1 MVERECELARIRD
14 ALAQAAQGNG
24 TVTVIESSAGTGRSR
39 LLSAAAAEAAETDA
53 QIMRGCGRD
62 AERLFDFG
70 LVLQLFEQRWL
81 TADADEQDHMFRG
94 PARPAQALT
103 GAGARTT
110 GAGASADVF
119 SITHGL
125 FCLTRNLTGSALAD
139 AGTRPLAVLVDDVQ
153 RADSAS
159 VRFLA
164 YLGNRIRT
172 LPVALVVTARAG
184 EPVTDTDAVRALRH
198 AAAHRLHPA
207 ELSDGGARRVARMRL
222 PDAEPELWDAC
233 ADASGGNVFLLRA
246 ILDEISQANPAARSP
261 ADLLAESV
269 PGPVVDWIAV
279 QLASLPDAAR
289 PLAAT
294 VAAFSHPP
302 TLALAAST
310 AGLDADQAARAADA
324 LAEIG
329 LLRPGAPLAFRN
341 RLAARAVLSCTPAIE
356 RELLLSRAER
366 AVRGPTDGRV
376 HREIHGV
383 VSGESGTGRLKEKPP
398 TPDDQVRLAELA
410 LESAL
415 RGEARTRVTQL
426 GELASSD
433 RAAQD
438 PSSADH
444 AVAPTVAR
452 ALLLVDELE
461 LGLQILADSAPSTP
475 ELALSSAICRSWMLY
490 HRGEVMAAMTSAQ
503 SAAEAAGDQPQGA
516 LQAVR
521 AGCLIQFGQPEVAST
536 ILAGAEASGEPPG
549 LDRPV
554 LLEIRA
560 QLALVCNRPDDAL
573 ADALEAGR
581 SAAIGASQP
590 GLATWRTTAGL
601 AHLALDAA
609 EPARRF
615 AEEELELARSGG
627 VTRATLRAL
636 RVLGRASTGMARLEA
651 LEEAVALGADGP
663 IRLEYLHALVD
674 LGAAT
679 RQANQRAAARRPLT
693 QALELARELG
703 ATAIAERA
711 QEEIAAGAGRRR
723 RQRQTG
729 MEALTPSER
738 RVAVLAA
745 QGHTTRQIAAELFVT
760 PKTVEFHLRHV
771 YRKLGVPSTRA
782 DLASVFNGDP
792 AAAPGSS

>member
-14 ALAQAAQGNG
+14 VLANAAQGIG

-39 LLSAAAAEAAETDA
+39 LLSAAAAVAAETDA
-53 QIMRGCGRD
+53 QIMRGSGRD

-81 TADADEQDHMFRG
+81 TADADEHDHMFRG

-103 GAGARTT
+103 GEGARTT
-110 GAGASADVF
+110 EAGAFADVF
-119 SITHGL
+119 SIIHGL
-125 FCLTRNLTGSALAD
+125 FCLTRNLAGSTVAD
-139 AGTRPLAVLVDDVQ
+139 AGTGPLVLLVDDVQ

-164 YLGNRIRT
+164 YLGNRIRP

-184 EPVTDTDAVRALRH
+184 EVATDTDAVSALRD
-198 AAAHRLHPA
+198 AASHRLHPA
-207 ELSDGGARRVARMRL
+207 ELSDGGARRIARTRL
-222 PDAEPELWDAC
+222 PDAEPELWAAC
-233 ADASGGNVFLLRA
+233 ADASGGNAFLLHA
-246 ILDEISQANPAARSP
+246 ILEEISQVDPAARS
-261 ADLLAESV
+261 ATDLLAEGV
-269 PGPVVDWIAV
+269 PEPVVDWIAV
-279 QLASLPDAAR
+279 QLASLPAAAR
-289 PLAAT
+289 SLAAT
-294 VAAFSHPP
+294 VAAFGHPP

-310 AGLDADQAARAADA
+310 AGLDPDQAARAADV
-324 LAEIG
+324 LAGMG

-341 RLAARAVLSCTPAIE
+341 RLMTRAVLSCTPAIE
-356 RELLLSRAER
+356 RELLVSRAER
-366 AVRGPTDGRV
+366 ALRGPVDGRV

-383 VSGESGTGRLKEKPP
+383 VNGETGTGRLKQRTP
-398 TPDDQVRLAELA
+398 TPDDRVRLAELA

-426 GELASSD
+426 GELASSGG
-433 RAAQD
+433 AAQR
-438 PSSADH
+438 PNSADH
-444 AVAPTVAR
+444 AVVPKVAR
-452 ALLLVDELE
+452 ALLFVDELE

-475 ELALSSAICRSWMLY
+475 ERALSSAICRSWMLY
-490 HRGEVMAAMTSAQ
+490 HRGEVMAAMTSAEN
-503 SAAEAAGDQPQGA
+503 AVEAAGDQPQGA

-521 AGCLIQFGQPEVAST
+521 AGCLIEFGQPEEAST
-536 ILAGAEASGEPPG
+536 ILAGAEPSGEPPD
-549 LDRPV
+549 LDLPV
-554 LLEIRA
+554 WLEIRA
-560 QLALVCNRPDDAL
+560 QLALVCNRPHDAL
-573 ADALEAGR
+573 ADALQAGR

-590 GLATWRTTAGL
+590 GFVSWRATAGL
-601 AHLALDAA
+601 AHLALDEP
-609 EPARRF
+609 EPARRL

-627 VTRATLRAL
+627 VTRAALRAL
-636 RVLGRASTGMARLEA
+636 RVLGRASTGPARLEA

-663 IRLEYLHALVD
+663 VRLEYLHALVD

-679 RQANQRAAARRPLT
+679 RRANQRAAARRPLT

-723 RQRQTG
+723 RPRETG

-738 RVAVLAA
+738 RVAQLAA
-745 QGHTTRQIAAELFVT
+745 QGRTTRQIAAELFVT

-782 DLASVFNGDP
+782 DLASVFHGDP
-792 AAAPGSS
+792 ATTSGSS